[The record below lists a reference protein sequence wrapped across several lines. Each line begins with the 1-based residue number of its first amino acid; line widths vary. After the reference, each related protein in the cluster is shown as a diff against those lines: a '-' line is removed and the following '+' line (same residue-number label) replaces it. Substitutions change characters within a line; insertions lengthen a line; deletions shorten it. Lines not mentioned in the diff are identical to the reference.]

1 MDVYLASPNN
11 QVQAAAAIDMPVLFS
26 FACYS
31 PWIDSYQQSF
41 GKLLIDSGAYSEF
54 TSGKKVCID
63 SYADWSCRW
72 KEHAEAIAGVDDIA
86 GDWRKSMRNYN
97 AVPYTFPTIHDSDPP
112 ELLKDL
118 VDMCTERKTWLGLG
132 LTLPRQGKENFVR
145 WVCDN
150 VPKQI
155 HIHGW
160 ACRAYTKVRRLDSVD
175 STNWWRDAFALRV
188 KNELSHL
195 TYAECLE
202 IIVKR
207 YKRWDRVIDNK
218 KSFSTC
224 EPDLFDGIEAVGG

>member
-31 PWIDSYQQSF
+31 PWLDGYQQSF

-54 TSGKKVCID
+54 TSAKKVCVEA
-63 SYADWSCRW
+63 YADWACRW
-72 KEHAEAIAGVDDIA
+72 KQHAEAIAGVDDIA
-86 GDWRKSMRNYN
+86 GDWRKSLRNYN
-97 AVPYTFPTIHDSDPP
+97 AIAYTFPTIHDSDPP

-118 VDMCTERKTWLGLG
+118 VDMCIERKTWLGLG

-150 VPKQI
+150 VPEKI

-160 ACRAYTKVRRLDSVD
+160 ACRAYTSVRRLDSVD
-175 STNWWRDAFALRV
+175 STNWWRDAFALKV
-188 KNELSHL
+188 KHELSHL

-207 YKRWDRVIDNK
+207 YKRWDRIVEDR
-218 KSFSTC
+218 KSSTNC
-224 EPDLFDGIEAVGG
+224 EPSLFDGLENK